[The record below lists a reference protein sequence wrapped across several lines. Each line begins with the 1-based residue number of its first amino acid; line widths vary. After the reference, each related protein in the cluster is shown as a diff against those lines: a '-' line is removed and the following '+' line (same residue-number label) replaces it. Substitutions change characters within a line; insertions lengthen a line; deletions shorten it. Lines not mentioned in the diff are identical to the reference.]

1 VSHVDGGAGA
11 SEVERSTLDALS
23 SAVLAVARHLS
34 VRDVLQTIV
43 SAARQLIDAEYAA
56 LGVPDESDS
65 FAEFVVDGISDSQRA
80 AIGPLPR
87 QHGMLG
93 VMLREATVQRLPDIM
108 ADPRFEWWPAAH
120 PVLNAF
126 LGMPIMDGPDILG
139 AIYLANPRNRTEFS
153 TDDERLLGV
162 LAAHAAI
169 ALTNAR
175 LYERSRELTLVEE
188 RQRIAYELHDAVA
201 QKLFSLRLTA
211 QAAGALIGRDPER
224 AAAELATIGRL
235 AAEAQDELR
244 QVVAELMPP
253 DLADHGLVETLRRR
267 VALLDRIHAPA
278 VTFQANGVRRLPA
291 RTEEAVLRVAQEALH
306 NALRHADP
314 TSVAVR
320 LTGRRGGGAALEIVD
335 DGHGFDPAAVRS
347 GGSTGLGLA
356 SMRERAQTVDGVLRI
371 RSTAGAGGGTTVQLE
386 VPG

>member
-1 VSHVDGGAGA
+1 VSDAETDLA
-11 SEVERSTLDALS
+11 TLDALS

-34 VRDVLQTIV
+34 VGDVLQTIV
-43 SAARQLIDAEYAA
+43 SAARRLIDAEYAA
-56 LGVPDESDS
+56 LGVPDESNS
-65 FAEFVVDGISDSQRA
+65 FAEFVVDGISDEQRA

-93 VMLREATVQRLPDIM
+93 VMLREARPQRLADIM

-120 PVLNAF
+120 PVLTAF
-126 LGMPIMDGPDILG
+126 LGMPIMDGAEILG
-139 AIYLANPRNRTEFS
+139 AIYLANPRNRAEFS
-153 TDDERLLGV
+153 TADEQLLAV

-188 RQRIAYELHDAVA
+188 RQRIATELHDAVA

-211 QAAGALIGRDPER
+211 QAAGAWMSRDPDR
-224 AAAELATIGRL
+224 AAAELATVGRL
-235 AAEAQDELR
+235 VAEAQDELR

-267 VALLDRIHAPA
+267 VALLDRVHRAA

-306 NALRHADP
+306 NALRHADAS
-314 TSVAVR
+314 SVTVR
-320 LTGRRGGGAALEIVD
+320 LTGRSGGGAKLEIVD
-335 DGHGFDPAAVRS
+335 DGRGFDS
-347 GGSTGLGLA
+347 GRTGGGGPPGLGLA
-356 SMRERAQTVDGVLRI
+356 SMRERARSVGGSLRL
-371 RSTAGAGGGTTVQLE
+371 RSAAGRGTTVVLE

>member
-1 VSHVDGGAGA
+1 MSHVDGGAGA

-306 NALRHADP
+306 NALRHADA

>member
-1 VSHVDGGAGA
+1 MSHVDGGAGA

-356 SMRERAQTVDGVLRI
+356 SMRERAQAVDGVLRI

>member
-356 SMRERAQTVDGVLRI
+356 SMRERAQAVDGVLRI